1 LEHEIDDDEIE
12 ELKTSYN
19 FDGYTNINS
28 KDNNFLRFYLIL
40 FKLFLI
46 VYNYFI

>member
-28 KDNNFLRFYLIL
+28 KDNTGIDEL
-40 FKLFLI
+40 FQDMGC
-46 VYNYFI
+46 